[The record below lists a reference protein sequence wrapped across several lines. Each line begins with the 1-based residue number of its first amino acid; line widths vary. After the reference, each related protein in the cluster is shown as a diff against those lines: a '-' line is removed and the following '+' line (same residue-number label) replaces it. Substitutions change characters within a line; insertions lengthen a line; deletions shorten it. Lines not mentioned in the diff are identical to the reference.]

1 MINYFNF
8 KKLNGQYLLTNDF
21 GKYAFL
27 TPNDF
32 HELITNGAVTDNKLN
47 DELCRKKFVYTSSL
61 KSFVDNNTYL
71 MNDAKEYLFH
81 PTTIYLWLISL
92 AASKELSILLLKL
105 LKCKSNRYSDFIL
118 GLRARTAV
126 C

>member
-1 MINYFNF
+1 M
-8 KKLNGQYLLTNDF
+8 KF
-21 GKYAFL
+21 GGLPLVASMKDA
-27 TPNDF
+27 PDK
-32 HELITNGAVTDNKLN
+32 ID
-47 DELCRKKFVYTSSL
+47 
-61 KSFVDNNTYL
+61 TYL
-71 MNDAKEYLFH
+71 EGIYNTVNDYLETLTESFLFY
-81 PTTIYLWLISL
+81 PTTIYLWLIFL

>member
-1 MINYFNF
+1 MKGVITSHRFHPWTPSQQDSQDENEL
-8 KKLNGQYLLTNDF
+8 KKHSARDF
-21 GKYAFL
+21 QRL
-27 TPNDF
+27 PSMS
-32 HELITNGAVTDNKLN
+32 
-47 DELCRKKFVYTSSL
+47 TSG
-61 KSFVDNNTYL
+61 
-71 MNDAKEYLFH
+71 FH